1 MEIKNVRKTWF
12 ETWGEEA
19 AQNTFLKGLLL
30 FCTVILT
37 AETAL
42 ITVFTLKKP
51 ALFAIGE
58 KTSDALKITPPTN
71 EVILK
76 EIERTLKSFAA
87 GRFTWDYQTIED
99 SFKKLV
105 PYIEEDFVKKFQSAT
120 SEEIK
125 FAREKRIA
133 QRFFINDV
141 NLNKDEGKAI
151 LSGDRIISVDGLRAV
166 APLTL
171 EITFTLSKRTPE
183 NPEGVYIMGEKIITN
198 GAGGGGK

>member
-1 MEIKNVRKTWF
+1 MEIKNARKTWF

-42 ITVFTLKKP
+42 ITIFTLRKP
-51 ALFAIGE
+51 AIFAIGE
-58 KTSDALKITPPTN
+58 GASDALKVTPPTS

-76 EIERTLKSFAA
+76 ETERTLKSYVA

-99 SFKKLV
+99 SFKKLI
-105 PYIEEDFVKKFQSAT
+105 PYIEEDFIKKFQSAAA
-120 SEEIK
+120 EEIK
-125 FAREKRIA
+125 FARKKRMT

-141 NLNKDEGKAI
+141 NLNKDEGKAVI
-151 LSGDRIISVDGLRAV
+151 LGDRIISVDGLRAV

-171 EITFTLSKRTPE
+171 EITFALSKRTPE
-183 NPEGVYIMGEKIITN
+183 NPEGVYVTGEKIISN
-198 GAGGGGK
+198 GVGGGGK